1 MRSSSTGMVWG
12 ALLAAAGV
20 AGWAEAAPP
29 ATGRGAPPGAEWQL
43 PSCVRGSPPLS
54 VPARAERAVLDAG
67 DRQQFQRAAEARYP
81 LYRRGGFVP
90 PQVLLLRRG
99 GHWQYVTLFH
109 DGASG
114 LCVTAVFAAERFDF
128 TEGWLGK
135 YQPREAEPV
144 D

>member
-1 MRSSSTGMVWG
+1 MGSHTPWG
-12 ALLAAAGV
+12 ALGAVLLG
-20 AGWAEAAPP
+20 GSCMAAP
-29 ATGRGAPPGAEWQL
+29 PPGAEWLL
-43 PSCVRGSPPLS
+43 PSCVRGSPPLRL
-54 VPARAERAVLDAG
+54 PARVERAVLDAG
-67 DRQQFQRAAEARYP
+67 DRQQFQRAAETRYP

-90 PQVLLLRRG
+90 PQVLLVRRG
-99 GHWQYVTLFH
+99 GHWQYVTLFD

-135 YQPREAEPV
+135 YQPREAEPA